1 MYGAWEFRLDL
12 RNCSRLAAFSTQLA
26 VAGQRLLLAG
36 TRLPCACVRPVL
48 ARDEV
53 QQRVADLAEA
63 VCRRRGGAI
72 VKLFDGVENPEV
84 IIYLWYHLILYI
96 LYDIYLIKI

>member
-1 MYGAWEFRLDL
+1 
-12 RNCSRLAAFSTQLA
+12 
-26 VAGQRLLLAG
+26 
-36 TRLPCACVRPVL
+36 
-48 ARDEV
+48 
-53 QQRVADLAEA
+53 